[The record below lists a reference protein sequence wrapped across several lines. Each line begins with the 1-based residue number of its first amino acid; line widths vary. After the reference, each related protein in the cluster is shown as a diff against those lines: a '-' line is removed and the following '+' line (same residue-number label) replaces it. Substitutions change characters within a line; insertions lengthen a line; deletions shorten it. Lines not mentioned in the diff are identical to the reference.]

1 MTLRVTRR
9 DALISTFGA
18 AAAAS
23 LPGVQAQQPQSA
35 TEAGA
40 PPAAVAQLAG
50 APVCLADYEALAHEK
65 LSHAA
70 WEYYNSAS
78 ADELT
83 VRWNREAL
91 AKVRLKPRVLIDVS
105 QVDTRTKLFGEEL
118 AHPILLAP
126 TSSHMLAHPEG
137 EVATV
142 RGAGAAG
149 AIMVA
154 STVSNRSIEDVV
166 HAATRPVWFQL
177 YVSDDRGTTKE
188 LIQRAETAGA
198 RALCITVD
206 NTAHY
211 ARNREE
217 RIQLGAPQFPYP
229 NINVASAGPGG
240 RGGRAPGGRKFA
252 WKDLE
257 WVQSFAKTPIL
268 LKGVL
273 NPDDADHAA
282 KAGVAGIVVSNHG
295 GRALDGVPATI
306 DALPVVADRVSGR
319 VPILMDGGIRRGGD
333 VLKALA
339 NGASAV
345 LVGRPY
351 LYGLGVAGSDGVRHV
366 IEILRT
372 EFEAALMLTG
382 RTSIGAID
390 RSVLWPTQEP
400 SRG

>member
-1 MTLRVTRR
+1 MALRVTRR
-9 DALISTFGA
+9 DALISSFGA
-18 AAAAS
+18 AATAS
-23 LPGVQAQQPQSA
+23 LPSLNAPQSLPVPQA
-35 TEAGA
+35 DA
-40 PPAAVAQLAG
+40 PPSAAAAQLAS
-50 APVCLADYEALAHEK
+50 PPICLADYETLAHEK
-65 LSHAA
+65 MSHAA

-78 ADELT
+78 ADEVT
-83 VRWNREAL
+83 VHWNREAL
-91 AKVRLKPRVLIDVS
+91 TKVRLKPRVLIDVT
-105 QVDTRTKLFGEEL
+105 QIDTRTKLLGEDL

-126 TSSHMLAHPEG
+126 TSTHMLANPEG

-142 RGAGAAG
+142 RGAGAAD
-149 AIMVA
+149 AIMVV
-154 STVSNRSIEDVV
+154 STVSNRSVEDVV

-177 YVSDDRGTTKE
+177 YVEDDRGKTKE
-188 LIQRAETAGA
+188 LIQRAEAAGC

-206 NTAHY
+206 NPAHY

-217 RIQLGAPQFPYP
+217 RIAASAPKFPFP

-240 RGGRAPGGRKFA
+240 RGGKAPGSRTFT

-268 LKGVL
+268 LKGIL

-282 KAGVAGIVVSNHG
+282 KAGAAAIVVSNHG
-295 GRALDGVPATI
+295 GRALDTVPATI
-306 DALPVVADRVSGR
+306 DALPLVVDRISGR
-319 VPILMDGGIRRGGD
+319 IPVLMDGGIRRGGD

-351 LYGLGVAGSDGVRHV
+351 LYGLGVAGSDGVHHV

-372 EFEAALMLTG
+372 EFAAAMALTG
-382 RTSIGAID
+382 RTSITAID
-390 RSVLWPTQEP
+390 RSVLWPAEVK
-400 SRG
+400 